1 MVNKSN
7 HPTNNNVFLV
17 TNKLRSDTDEIQRQ
31 NKNEQKGENTN
42 IKKEKNTTKT
52 EKHKSKK
59 DEIMRT

>member
-7 HPTNNNVFLV
+7 HPTNNVFLV

-52 EKHKSKK
+52 EKHKRSKK